1 MEENKDA
8 VTDTTSWV
16 DNLITKLDGAT
27 NGILTAKIGDE
38 TVEAFLGEQVIQ
50 FFKTNKRLLISL
62 GRDAFRNFLL
72 LINENKEEEA
82 FNLLVEKMEADAII
96 ARMRMNAAQLKE
108 YNDHR
113 DAFHAALKKFAL
125 DTLTKLAQKLLI
137 GLLL

>member
-1 MEENKDA
+1 MEETKDA
-8 VTDTTSWV
+8 LTNTSSWV
-16 DNLITKLDGAT
+16 DDLITKLEGAT

-50 FFKTNKRLLISL
+50 FFKANRPLLISL
-62 GRDAFRNFLL
+62 GRDAFRSFLL

-82 FNLLVEKMEADAII
+82 FNLLVSKMEADSII
-96 ARMRMNAAQLKE
+96 ARMRMNAAQLKDH
-108 YNDHR
+108 NDRR

-125 DTLTKLAQKLLI
+125 DTLTKLAQKLII